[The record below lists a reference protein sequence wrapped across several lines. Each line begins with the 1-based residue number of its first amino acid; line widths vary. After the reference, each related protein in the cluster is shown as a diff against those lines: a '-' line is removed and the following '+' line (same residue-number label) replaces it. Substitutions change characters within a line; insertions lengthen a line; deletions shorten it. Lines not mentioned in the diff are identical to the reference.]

1 MSDADR
7 RAILA
12 RRALFVASALTSVS
26 GVARADE
33 VARAAQSSGDPQYE
47 LPVLSCPVVDTE
59 LDKALLGALLQRIEE
74 SKQAEDWESALSA
87 AEGAFEASHDPLF
100 LFEQAKLER
109 ELGRFD
115 VSLQHFRALEGCG
128 EGPVDKFRE
137 EVKAAI
143 EFLVK
148 QPVIVVRSDE
158 PIQVTLDGVPS
169 VGESAEGWTF
179 RVRPGKHVLLVKGQF
194 DQKSFEVAAE
204 EGEVAAIEA
213 HFPPPQPCLSPMV
226 CLEPPPPPPP
236 VEEGT
241 LRPRLELGVLPLV
254 PLGRD
259 ALKEM
264 APIGAGAR
272 LGVDYGI
279 SEGASI
285 SFGLAPWVL
294 DGVDGLL
301 VPLGGFFDFNLHL
314 RVAWIGLGATS
325 GYELGAEGR
334 IHGAKTPKNGFFLS
348 PELTFFG
355 IQVSESVSVA
365 TRVQAL
371 LGNRASD
378 SGSDFGLTHIGVGVW
393 VGYRFGGGESD
404 DYEMARASAPTF

>member
-1 MSDADR
+1 MVDA
-7 RAILA
+7 
-12 RRALFVASALTSVS
+12 
-26 GVARADE
+26 
-33 VARAAQSSGDPQYE
+33 
-47 LPVLSCPVVDTE
+47 E
-59 LDKALLGALLQRIEE
+59 LDKALLGVLLQRIEE
-74 SKQAEDWESALSA
+74 SKQGEDWERALSA
-87 AEGAFEASHDPLF
+87 AEQAFEESHHPLF
-100 LFEQAKLER
+100 LFERAKLER

-115 VSLQHFRALEGCG
+115 VSLQHFRALESCG

-143 EFLVK
+143 DFLVR
-148 QPVIVVRSDE
+148 QPVIIVRSDDAV
-158 PIQVTLDGVPS
+158 QVSLDGTSNTQSMAV
-169 VGESAEGWTF
+169 EWTL
-179 RVRPGKHVLLVKGQF
+179 RVAPGKHVVLVTRQF
-194 DQKSFEVAAE
+194 DEQSLEVLAE
-204 EGEVAAIEA
+204 EGDVVSIEA

-314 RVAWIGLGATS
+314 GSAWIGLGATS

-334 IHGAKTPKNGFFLS
+334 IPGAKTPENGFFLS

-404 DYEMARASAPTF
+404 DYEMARASTSTF